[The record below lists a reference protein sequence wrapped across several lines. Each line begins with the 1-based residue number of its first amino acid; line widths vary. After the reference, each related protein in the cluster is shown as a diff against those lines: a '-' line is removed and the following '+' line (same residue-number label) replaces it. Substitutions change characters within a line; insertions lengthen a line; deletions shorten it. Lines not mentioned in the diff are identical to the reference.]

1 MNLNRLGLNSYQQ
14 RLVNSGKV
22 DLSQHPGPTWIASHS
37 DGFETFAKT
46 ARMAMEMLE
55 VMMLESQFLMTLTSH
70 VEGEDFDNEFN
81 DDGIEPGD
89 VFGW

>member
-1 MNLNRLGLNSYQQ
+1 MNLNSLGLNSYQQ

-22 DLSQHPGPTWIASHS
+22 DLVQHPGPTWIASHC

-46 ARMAMEMLE
+46 ARLAMEMLE
-55 VMMLESQFLMTLTSH
+55 VLLLESQFLMTSYT
-70 VEGEDFDNEFN
+70 EGEDIDNEFN